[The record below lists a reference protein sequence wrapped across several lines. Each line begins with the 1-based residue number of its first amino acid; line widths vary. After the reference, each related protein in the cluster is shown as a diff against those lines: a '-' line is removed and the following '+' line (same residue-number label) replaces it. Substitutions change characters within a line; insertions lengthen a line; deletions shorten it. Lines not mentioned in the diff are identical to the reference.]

1 VPIARIRRTSPEVV
15 QLIDKL
21 LETMTESQVATRL
34 NELNHRNWLSEPFTL
49 KKVMHVRIVYGLKSL
64 SQRLRARGMLTAEE
78 VAKQLDISTTTVHQ
92 FVRIGLLKRH
102 LYGNRRCL
110 YEPPGDVKLIKGVP
124 SRAGSRP
131 PRLIAVQS
139 SERGAI

>member
-1 VPIARIRRTSPEVV
+1 VPIARIRRTLPEVV
-15 QLIDKL
+15 QLIDEL
-21 LETMTESQVATRL
+21 LETLPDPEVVKRL
-34 NELNHRNWLSEPFTL
+34 NELNHRNWLGEPFTI
-49 KKVMHVRIVYGLKSL
+49 KKVTHVRIVYGLKSRA
-64 SQRLRARGMLTAEE
+64 QRLRERGMLTAKE
-78 VAKQLDISTTTVHQ
+78 VASQLGISTTTVHQ
-92 FVRIGLLKRH
+92 FVRTGLLKRH

-131 PRLIAVQS
+131 PRLIAVQP